1 MAQKRDFYEVLG
13 AARDAPK
20 SVISKAYRKLA
31 IKYHPDTNPDD
42 KDALSKFKE
51 AAEAYEVL
59 SDAEKRQRYDQYGH
73 AGLDGMGGG
82 TASSAEDIF
91 EAFGDLFGGGGGGGG
106 IFDGI
111 FGGGRRQN
119 RVRRGGDIRCD
130 VTLDLEE
137 AATGCE
143 QTLEVVRNEVCDSC
157 EGSGGAPGAEREVCV
172 RCDGRGQVIKS
183 AGILRVKTTCPAC
196 QGQGN
201 VISAAC
207 EECRGQG
214 VMPQTNEI
222 TISIPAGV
230 DDGTRVRMTGQ
241 GEASPDGGPNG
252 DCYCFIAVRAHRVF
266 QRHDEHLV
274 VRLPVTYAQSVLGAE
289 VEVPTLTGREVL
301 TIPGGTPSGETFR
314 LRGHG
319 VPHVHSGRPGD
330 LLVQTYIEVP
340 EKISDQQQQLLRDLA
355 EMEQTEVAPQRK
367 GWLDQLKDLFT
378 TPDSQG
384 STN

>member
-13 AARDAPK
+13 VARDASK

-31 IKYHPDTNPDD
+31 INYHPDTNPDD
-42 KDALSKFKE
+42 EDAVSKFKQ

-82 TASSAEDIF
+82 AASSVEDIF
-91 EAFGDLFGGGGGGGG
+91 EAFGDLFGGGGG

-143 QTLEVVRNEVCDSC
+143 QTLEVVRNEICDSC
-157 EGSGGAPGAEREVCV
+157 EGSGGAPGAEPEVCV
-172 RCDGRGQVIKS
+172 RCDGIGQVIKS
-183 AGILRVKTTCPAC
+183 AGILRVQTTCPAC
-196 QGQGN
+196 QGQVN

-214 VMPQTNEI
+214 VLPQTSEI

-230 DDGTRVRMTGQ
+230 DDGIRVRMTGQ
-241 GEASPDGGPNG
+241 GETSPDGGPNG
-252 DCYCFIAVRAHRVF
+252 DCYCFIEVRPHQVF
-266 QRHDEHLV
+266 QRHDEHLI

-289 VEVPTLTGREVL
+289 VEVPTLTGREIL
-301 TIPGGTPSGETFR
+301 TIPAGTPSGETFR

-319 VPHVHSGRPGD
+319 VPHVRSGRPGD

-340 EKISDQQQQLLRDLA
+340 EKISDQQQLLLRDLA

-378 TPDSQG
+378 TSDSQ
-384 STN
+384 

>member
-1 MAQKRDFYEVLG
+1 MAQKRDFYEVL
-13 AARDAPK
+13 AVARDASK
-20 SVISKAYRKLA
+20 NVISKAYRKLA

-42 KDALSKFKE
+42 EDAVAKFKE
-51 AAEAYEVL
+51 AAQAYEIL
-59 SDAEKRQRYDQYGH
+59 SNAEKRQRYDQYGH

-82 TASSAEDIF
+82 AASSVEDIF
-91 EAFGDLFGGGGGGGG
+91 EAFGDLFGGGGG

-111 FGGGRRQN
+111 FGGGRQQN
-119 RVRRGGDIRCD
+119 RVRSGGDIRFD
-130 VTLDLEE
+130 LMLDLEE
-137 AATGCE
+137 VATGCE
-143 QTLEVVRNEVCDSC
+143 QTLEVVRNESCDTC
-157 EGSGGAPGAEREVCV
+157 DGTGGVAGAEREVCT
-172 RCDGRGQVIKS
+172 RCGGRGQVIKS
-183 AGILRVKTTCPAC
+183 AGILRVQTTCPAC

-214 VMPQTNEI
+214 VMPQTSEI

-230 DDGTRVRMTGQ
+230 DNGTRVRVTGK
-241 GEASPDGGPNG
+241 GDVSPDAGPNG
-252 DCYCFIAVRAHRVF
+252 DCYCFIEVRPHRVF
-266 QRHDEHLV
+266 QRHDEHLI

-289 VEVPTLTGREVL
+289 IEVPTLTGREVL
-301 TIPGGTPSGETFR
+301 AMPAGTPSGETFR

-367 GWLDQLKDLFT
+367 GWLDQLKDVFT
-378 TPDSQG
+378 TTDSQE

>member
-1 MAQKRDFYEVLG
+1 MANKRDFYEVLG
-13 AARDAPK
+13 VARDAPK
-20 SVISKAYRKLA
+20 NTISKAYRKLA

-42 KDALSKFKE
+42 EDAVSKFKE

-59 SDAEKRQRYDQYGH
+59 SHAEKRQRYDQYGH

-82 TASSAEDIF
+82 AASSVEDIF
-91 EAFGDLFGGGGGGGG
+91 EAFGDLFGGGGG

-111 FGGGRRQN
+111 FGGRRQQN

-130 VTLDLEE
+130 ATLDLEQ

-143 QTLEVVRNEVCDSC
+143 KTLEVVRNEICDNC
-157 EGSGGAPGAEREVCV
+157 EGSGGAAGAEREVCG

-183 AGILRVKTTCPAC
+183 AGILRVQTTCPAC

-201 VISAAC
+201 VISAVC

-214 VMPQTNEI
+214 VMPQTSEI

-241 GEASPDGGPNG
+241 GEASPNGGPNG
-252 DCYCFIAVRAHRVF
+252 DCYCFIEVRPHRVF
-266 QRHDEHLV
+266 QRHDEHLI
-274 VRLPVTYAQSVLGAE
+274 VRLPVTYTQSVLGAE

-301 TIPGGTPSGETFR
+301 TIPVGTPSGETFR

-319 VPHVHSGRPGD
+319 VPHVHSGRLGD

-340 EKISDQQQQLLRDLA
+340 EKISDEQQKLLRDLA
-355 EMEQTEVAPQRK
+355 EMEETEVAPQRK
-367 GWLDQLKDLFT
+367 SWLDQLKDLFT
-378 TPDSQG
+378 TSDSQE

>member
-13 AARDAPK
+13 VARDASK

-31 IKYHPDTNPDD
+31 IKFHPDTNPDD
-42 KDALSKFKE
+42 EDAVSKFKQ

-59 SDAEKRQRYDQYGH
+59 SDAEKRQRYDHYGH
-73 AGLDGMGGG
+73 AGLEGMGGG
-82 TASSAEDIF
+82 AASSVEDIF
-91 EAFGDLFGGGGGGGG
+91 EAFGDLFGSGGG

-143 QTLEVVRNEVCDSC
+143 QTLEVVRNEICDSC
-157 EGSGGAPGAEREVCV
+157 EGSGGAPGAEPEVCV

-183 AGILRVKTTCPAC
+183 AGILRVQTTCPAC

-214 VMPQTNEI
+214 VLPQTSEI

-230 DDGTRVRMTGQ
+230 DDGIRVRMTGQ
-241 GEASPDGGPNG
+241 GETSPDGGPNG
-252 DCYCFIAVRAHRVF
+252 DCYCFIEVRPHQVF
-266 QRHDEHLV
+266 QRHDEHLI

-289 VEVPTLTGREVL
+289 VEVPTLTGRQVL
-301 TIPGGTPSGETFR
+301 TIPAGTPSGETFR

-319 VPHVHSGRPGD
+319 VPHVRSGRPGD

-340 EKISDQQQQLLRDLA
+340 EKISDQQQRLLRDLA

-378 TPDSQG
+378 TSDSQ
-384 STN
+384 

>member
-13 AARDAPK
+13 VARDASK

-31 IKYHPDTNPDD
+31 INYHPDTNPDD
-42 KDALSKFKE
+42 EDAVSKFKQ

-73 AGLDGMGGG
+73 AGLEGMGGG
-82 TASSAEDIF
+82 AASSVEDIF
-91 EAFGDLFGGGGGGGG
+91 EAFGDLFGGGGG

-143 QTLEVVRNEVCDSC
+143 QTLEVVRNEICDSC
-157 EGSGGAPGAEREVCV
+157 EGSGGAPGAEPEVCV
-172 RCDGRGQVIKS
+172 RCDGIGQVIKS
-183 AGILRVKTTCPAC
+183 AGILRVQTTCPAC

-214 VMPQTNEI
+214 VLPQTSEI

-230 DDGTRVRMTGQ
+230 DDGIRVRMTGQ
-241 GEASPDGGPNG
+241 GETSPDGGPNG
-252 DCYCFIAVRAHRVF
+252 DCYCFIEVRPHQVF
-266 QRHDEHLV
+266 QRHDEHLI

-289 VEVPTLTGREVL
+289 VEVPTLTGREIL
-301 TIPGGTPSGETFR
+301 TIPAGTPSGETFR

-319 VPHVHSGRPGD
+319 VPHVRSGRPGD

-340 EKISDQQQQLLRDLA
+340 EKISDQQQLLLRDLA

-378 TPDSQG
+378 TSDSQ
-384 STN
+384 

>member
-13 AARDAPK
+13 VARDASK
-20 SVISKAYRKLA
+20 SVISRAYRKLA
-31 IKYHPDTNPDD
+31 INYHPDTNPDD
-42 KDALSKFKE
+42 EDAVSKFKQ

-73 AGLDGMGGG
+73 AGLEGMGGG
-82 TASSAEDIF
+82 AASSVEDIF
-91 EAFGDLFGGGGGGGG
+91 EAFGDLFGGGGG

-143 QTLEVVRNEVCDSC
+143 QTLEVVRNEICDSC
-157 EGSGGAPGAEREVCV
+157 EGSGGAPGAEPEVCV
-172 RCDGRGQVIKS
+172 RCDGIGQVIKS
-183 AGILRVKTTCPAC
+183 AGILRVQTTCPAC

-214 VMPQTNEI
+214 VLPQTSEI

-230 DDGTRVRMTGQ
+230 DDGIRVRMTGQ
-241 GEASPDGGPNG
+241 GETSPDGGPNG
-252 DCYCFIAVRAHRVF
+252 DCYCFIEVRPHQVF
-266 QRHDEHLV
+266 QRHDEHLI

-289 VEVPTLTGREVL
+289 VEVPTLTGREIL
-301 TIPGGTPSGETFR
+301 TIPAGTPSGETFR

-319 VPHVHSGRPGD
+319 VPHVRSGRPGD

-340 EKISDQQQQLLRDLA
+340 EKISDQQQLLLRDLA

-378 TPDSQG
+378 TSDSQ
-384 STN
+384 

>member
-13 AARDAPK
+13 VARDATK
-20 SVISKAYRKLA
+20 NAISKAYRKLA

-42 KDALSKFKE
+42 EDAVSKFKQ

-73 AGLDGMGGG
+73 AGLDGMGGR
-82 TASSAEDIF
+82 ASSVEDIF
-91 EAFGDLFGGGGGGGG
+91 EAFGDLFSGGGG

-119 RVRRGGDIRCD
+119 RVRRGGDLRCD

-137 AATGCE
+137 TATGCE
-143 QTLEVVRNEVCDSC
+143 KTLEVVRNEICDSC
-157 EGSGGAPGAEREVCV
+157 EGSGGAPGVEREVCV

-183 AGILRVKTTCPAC
+183 AGILRVQTTCPAC

-214 VMPQTNEI
+214 VKPQASEI

-230 DDGTRVRMTGQ
+230 DDGTRVRMPGQ
-241 GEASPDGGPNG
+241 GEVSPDGGPNG
-252 DCYCFIAVRAHRVF
+252 DCYCFIAVRPHRVF
-266 QRHDEHLV
+266 QRHDEHLI

-289 VEVPTLTGREVL
+289 VEVPTLTGRDLL
-301 TIPGGTPSGETFR
+301 TIPAGTPSGETFR

-340 EKISDQQQQLLRDLA
+340 KKISDEQQQLLRDLA

-378 TPDSQG
+378 TPDSQE

>member
-1 MAQKRDFYEVLG
+1 MAQQRDFYEVLG

-42 KDALSKFKE
+42 KDAISKFKE

-301 TIPGGTPSGETFR
+301 TILGALPPA
-314 LRGHG
+314 
-319 VPHVHSGRPGD
+319 RPFVYEDMEYHMFILGD
-330 LLVQTYIEVP
+330 QVICWCKPILKFL
-340 EKISDQQQQLLRDLA
+340 KKLAIS
-355 EMEQTEVAPQRK
+355 
-367 GWLDQLKDLFT
+367 
-378 TPDSQG
+378 
-384 STN
+384 NNNC

>member
-13 AARDAPK
+13 VASDAPK
-20 SVISKAYRKLA
+20 NVLSKAYRQLA

-42 KDALSKFKE
+42 EDAVAKFKE

-59 SDAEKRQRYDQYGH
+59 SNAEKRQRYDQYGH

-82 TASSAEDIF
+82 AASSVEDIF
-91 EAFGDLFGGGGGGGG
+91 EAFGDLFGGGGS

-111 FGGGRRQN
+111 FGGGGRQT

-143 QTLEVVRNEVCDSC
+143 QTLEVVRNESCDTC
-157 EGSGGAPGAEREVCV
+157 DGTGGVAGAEREVCT
-172 RCDGRGQVIKS
+172 RCGGRGQVIKS
-183 AGILRVKTTCPAC
+183 AGILRVQTTCPAC

-214 VMPQTNEI
+214 VMPQTSEI

-241 GEASPDGGPNG
+241 GEASPDGGPTG
-252 DCYCFIAVRAHRVF
+252 DCYCFIQVRPHRVF
-266 QRHDEHLV
+266 QRHDEHLI

-289 VEVPTLTGREVL
+289 VEVPTLIGREVL
-301 TIPGGTPSGETFR
+301 TIPAGTPSGETFR

-319 VPHVHSGRPGD
+319 VPHVHSGRLGD

-340 EKISDQQQQLLRDLA
+340 EKISDQQQKLLRDLA
-355 EMEQTEVAPQRK
+355 GIEETEVAPQRK
-367 GWLDQLKDLFT
+367 SWLDQLKDLFT
-378 TPDSQG
+378 TSDSQE